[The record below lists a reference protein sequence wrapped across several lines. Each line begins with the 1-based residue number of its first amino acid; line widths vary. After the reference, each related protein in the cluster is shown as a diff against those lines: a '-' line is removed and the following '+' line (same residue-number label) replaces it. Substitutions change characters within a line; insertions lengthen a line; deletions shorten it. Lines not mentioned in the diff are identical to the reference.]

1 VASLE
6 TVRSFLTEEHGLAVV
21 STVQPDG
28 AVLST
33 VVNCGVVD
41 HPITKEPRVAFV
53 SVGSAARL
61 KHIRRG
67 SLVTVAIRR
76 SWNWVAV
83 TGDSELIGP
92 NDNELGLSSDNVR
105 VLLRDIFMAAG
116 GTHDDWD
123 TYDQTMLDEAR
134 TAVLVTPSRI
144 RSNV

>member
-1 VASLE
+1 M
-6 TVRSFLTEEHGLAVV
+6 
-21 STVQPDG
+21 STVQSDG

-134 TAVLVTPSRI
+134 TAVLITPSRI

>member
-1 VASLE
+1 MASLE

-21 STVQPDG
+21 STVQSDG